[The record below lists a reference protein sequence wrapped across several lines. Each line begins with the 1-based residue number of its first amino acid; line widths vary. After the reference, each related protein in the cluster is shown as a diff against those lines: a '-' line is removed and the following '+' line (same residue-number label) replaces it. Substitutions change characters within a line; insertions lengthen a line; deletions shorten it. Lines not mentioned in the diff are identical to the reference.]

1 MNFDL
6 SSTEPRPG
14 TVEITWL
21 KKNADVNASSVLDL
35 RHYKGVEHT
44 IELEDPKPCKQRYR
58 RIPPHLFERD
68 ARYVNLRQLQA
79 CGVIRPSKSQYSS
92 PILCCRKKD
101 GQLLLLAR
109 MAERFDRY
117 RKTSKLHKEDED
129 VQVSTLIYALGKE
142 ADKIFK
148 IFTFTNAADANKY
161 EPVLQKFNDHFVPR
175 TKHPSRACKVLQQAP
190 KVQSKEVEEAPISL
204 VGATIT
210 LVETPIFSLKEAKIP
225 ESQAVET
232 AAISMPNSLSA
243 QLAARPAENAIN
255 RIILHVH
262 VALAR
267 ISTKWK
273 HSSQRQSLRRT
284 RRSSS
289 WDLFLISTVYDKK
302 RNHPGGLIHHE
313 GEFQACFSHRSASVN
328 ARCFVIDSSENLLS
342 RDIARKLQLVQRIN
356 SIRKPLHPGPDPLF
370 SDLDANPVKCAP
382 VHITITE
389 NAKPFSIATARR
401 VPFPILNKVKAELDR
416 LEKAD
421 IIHPIEEPTDWCAPI
436 VPVLKKDGSS
446 VRITTD
452 FKELNKAI
460 KRERYQIPTLEDL
473 LQRLKGA
480 KVFSKLDA
488 RSGFFQLPLD
498 EESQKLTTF
507 ITPFG
512 RYFYKRLP

>member
-1 MNFDL
+1 MDINLCGL
-6 SSTEPRPG
+6 ST
-14 TVEITWL
+14 
-21 KKNADVNASSVLDL
+21 
-35 RHYKGVEHT
+35 
-44 IELEDPKPCKQRYR
+44 
-58 RIPPHLFERD
+58 
-68 ARYVNLRQLQA
+68 
-79 CGVIRPSKSQYSS
+79 
-92 PILCCRKKD
+92 
-101 GQLLLLAR
+101 
-109 MAERFDRY
+109 
-117 RKTSKLHKEDED
+117 
-129 VQVSTLIYALGKE
+129 
-142 ADKIFK
+142 IFK
-148 IFTFTNAADANKY
+148 IDTGADVSVVSRNIY
-161 EPVLQKFNDHFVPR
+161 QKL
-175 TKHPSRACKVLQQAP
+175 CP
-190 KVQSKEVEEAPISL
+190 KPKLTIS
-204 VGATIT
+204 
-210 LVETPIFSLKEAKIP
+210 
-225 ESQAVET
+225 
-232 AAISMPNSLSA
+232 
-243 QLAARPAENAIN
+243 NAI
-255 RIILHVH
+255 
-262 VALAR
+262 
-267 ISTKWK
+267 
-273 HSSQRQSLRRT
+273 LRG
-284 RRSSS
+284 
-289 WDLFLISTVYDKK
+289 
-302 RNHPGGLIHHE
+302 PGGLIHHE

-436 VPVLKKDGSS
+436 VPVLKKDGSN

-452 FKELNKAI
+452 FKELKKAI